1 MDLVNNQTILPALRQ
16 LGDLRKILE
25 SSYETFVVL
34 DIHISQLMHV
44 RREAKK
50 YGKRIFLH
58 ADLIHGLKTDDY
70 GADFLCHDVRPD
82 GIVSTRANVLKK
94 AKKKDIIAIQRMF
107 LLDSL
112 ALEKSYALVEQIQPD
127 YIEVLPGIIP
137 EMVAQVREKTGI
149 PVISGGLIQTPEQ
162 IDRAIE
168 AGAIAVTTSDKSLWR
183 R

>member
-70 GADFLCHDVRPD
+70 GADFLCHDVRQI
-82 GIVSTRANVLKK
+82 GRA
-94 AKKKDIIAIQRMF
+94 
-107 LLDSL
+107 SC
-112 ALEKSYALVEQIQPD
+112 
-127 YIEVLPGIIP
+127 
-137 EMVAQVREKTGI
+137 RER
-149 PVISGGLIQTPEQ
+149 V
-162 IDRAIE
+162 
-168 AGAIAVTTSDKSLWR
+168 
-183 R
+183 